1 LPVLGTP
8 SEDWVEDGS
17 RLHRDDGLQE
27 RTWRASF
34 VILIFII
41 IFTKGQA
48 TLFAPGGTA
57 PIGKEKEQDKNRP
70 CLPTIPE
77 IVSL

>member
-1 LPVLGTP
+1 MA
-8 SEDWVEDGS
+8 
-17 RLHRDDGLQE
+17 GLFYDFDFHYHIYQ
-27 RTWRASF
+27 RSGNPFGPR
-34 VILIFII
+34 
-41 IFTKGQA
+41 
-48 TLFAPGGTA
+48 GTA